1 MRRLLFFLLLACVL
15 AGAPENT
22 GQQLLDKIREGD
34 LAAVRSLL
42 AHGADVNARDAK
54 GATALMYAAIYGDL
68 DCMKL
73 LLDKGADPNASNDLG
88 INALMWAASDLGK
101 VRALVAHGA
110 NVNARSSFGYTALSV
125 AAASPGN
132 LPTVLLLLGK
142 GADVR
147 AVDKDG
153 VGPLWLACARGDSQI
168 VEELLRH
175 GADPNETHLRLTE
188 TALMWAS
195 KMNRPLSVEALLKAG
210 ADVNQRSAIRVP
222 AQSGQQ
228 EVGLTSAL
236 LWAAPRND
244 PETVKYLLRAHADPN
259 AVDMRG
265 FTPLMLAVTSEDQN
279 PATVEM
285 LLGKTADINHRDEN
299 GLTAL
304 DWARKWGETPIVHLL
319 EKAGV
324 QSSPPPDAPPAPRFA
339 HFQIPEAVE
348 KSAALLLSSAPKFF
362 EKTGCV
368 GCHHHMLTG
377 MLVGIARERGFRVD
391 EKAAAEQVKMTVAR
405 RFSDREPTLVGRNKG
420 GYPMIDS
427 LFLVSLAAQK
437 YPADALM
444 DADVHSLLAS
454 QREDGS
460 WQGVD
465 RRPPLQYSPVS
476 DTAYAVRAIQQY
488 ALPGRRKETAE
499 RMKRARAWLIAVEP
513 KENEERVM
521 QLLGLRWTDAAQ
533 AILRERGEQLLAH
546 QQPDGGWAQR
556 AGFASDAYAT
566 GEALYA
572 LHQAV
577 GLPVSSKEYQRGVKY
592 LLDTQFEDGSWHVI
606 SRAVKFQPYF
616 ESGFPQGQDQWI
628 SNAGTA
634 WAAMALALTSQPV
647 AHARAPEAPVTEPR
661 P

>member
-1 MRRLLFFLLLACVL
+1 MYRLPFLLLSALVL
-15 AGAPENT
+15 AGAAENT
-22 GQQLLDKIREGD
+22 NQQLLDQIRKGD
-34 LAAVRSLL
+34 LAAARSLL
-42 AHGADVNARDAK
+42 ANGADVNARDTK

-68 DCMKL
+68 DCVKL
-73 LLDKGADPNASNDLG
+73 LLEKGADPNASNDLG
-88 INALMWAASDLGK
+88 INALMWAAGDLGK
-101 VRALVAHGA
+101 VRALIAHGA

-153 VGPLWLACARGDSQI
+153 VGALWLACARGDSQI
-168 VEELLRH
+168 VEELLRR
-175 GADPNETHLRLTE
+175 GADPNEKHLRLTE

-195 KMNRPLSVEALLKAG
+195 KMNRPRSVAALLKAG

-244 PETVKYLLRAHADPN
+244 PETVKYLLNAHADPN

-265 FTPLMLAVTSEDQN
+265 LTPLMLAVTSEDQD
-279 PATVEM
+279 PATVQM
-285 LLGKTADINHRDEN
+285 LLGKTTDINHRDEN

-304 DWARKWGETPIVHLL
+304 DWGRKWGSTPIVRLL
-319 EKAGV
+319 QNAGV
-324 QSSPPPDAPPAPRFA
+324 ESSPPPSPPPAPRLA
-339 HFQIPEAVE
+339 HFEIRQAVQ
-348 KSAALLLSSAPKFF
+348 KSAALLLSSSPKFF

-377 MLVGIARERGFRVD
+377 MLVGVARDRGFRID
-391 EKAAAEQVKMTVAR
+391 EKAAAEQVRMTVAR
-405 RFSDREPTLVGRNKG
+405 RFSDREPTLVARNKG
-420 GYPMIDS
+420 GYPMLDS
-427 LFLVSLAAQK
+427 LFLVSLAAQQ
-437 YPADALM
+437 YPADALT
-444 DADVHSLLAS
+444 DADVHSLMAS

-465 RRPPLQYSPVS
+465 RRPPIQYSPVS

-488 ALPGRRKETAE
+488 AFPGRRKEIAE
-499 RMKRARAWLIAVEP
+499 RMERARAWLIGVEP
-513 KENEERVM
+513 KQNEERVM
-521 QLLGLRWTDAAQ
+521 QLLGLRWTDADQ
-533 AILRERGEQLLAH
+533 AVVRMRAEQLLAQ

-556 AGFASDAYAT
+556 SGFPSDAYAT
-566 GEALYA
+566 GQALYA
-572 LHQAV
+572 LHQ
-577 GLPVSSKEYQRGVKY
+577 GFDLDVSSKEYQRGVKF

-616 ESGFPQGQDQWI
+616 ESGFPHGPDQWI
-628 SNAGTA
+628 SSAGTA
-634 WAAMALALTSQPV
+634 WAAIALALT
-647 AHARAPEAPVTEPR
+647 ARAAEPR

>member
-1 MRRLLFFLLLACVL
+1 MYKPALLLLLLCAL
-15 AGAPENT
+15 AEAAEIPGD
-22 GQQLLDKIREGD
+22 QLLGEIRKGD
-34 LAAVRSLL
+34 LAAVRSSL
-42 AHGADVNARDAK
+42 AHGANVNARDAK
-54 GATALMYAAIYGDL
+54 GATALMYAALYGDVQFVN
-68 DCMKL
+68 L
-73 LLDKGADPNASNDLG
+73 LLEKGADANLSNDLG
-88 INALMWAASDLGK
+88 INALMWAAGDLAK
-101 VRALVAHGA
+101 VRALIAHGA
-110 NVNARSSFGYTALSV
+110 NINARSNYGYTALSV

-132 LPTVLLLLGK
+132 LPTVQLLLHK
-142 GADVR
+142 GADPK

-153 VGPLWLACARGDSQI
+153 VGPLWLACARGDSEI
-168 VEELLRH
+168 VRELLRL
-175 GADPNETHLRLTE
+175 GADPNEKHLKLTE

-195 KMNRPLSVEALLKAG
+195 KMNRPRSVEALLKAG

-244 PETVKYLLRAHADPN
+244 PETVKLLLNAHADAN

-265 FTPLMLAVTSEDQN
+265 LTPLMLAVTNEDQN
-279 PATVEM
+279 PETLQ
-285 LLGKTADINHRDEN
+285 LLIGKTADLNHRDEN

-304 DWARKWGETPIVHLL
+304 DWARKWGSTPLVQML
-319 EKAGV
+319 ESAGA
-324 QSSPPPDAPPAPRFA
+324 QGSAPATDPTAPRLG
-339 HFQIPEAVE
+339 HFDVTEAVE
-348 KSAALLLSSAPKFF
+348 KSAALLLASAPKFF

-377 MLVGIARERGFRVD
+377 MLIGIAHDRGFHVD
-391 EKAAAEQVKMTVAR
+391 EKAAAEQVRMTVAR
-405 RFSDREPTLVGRNKG
+405 RLSDREPTLVARNKG

-444 DADVHSLLAS
+444 DADVHSLMAA

-488 ALPGRRKETAE
+488 ALPGRRKETGQ
-499 RMKRARAWLIAVEP
+499 RIDRARAWLLAVEP
-513 KENEERVM
+513 QQTEERVM
-521 QLLGLRWTDAAQ
+521 QLLGLAWTSAGES
-533 AILRERGEQLLAH
+533 AIRKRGEQLLAQ
-546 QQPDGGWAQR
+546 QQPDGGWSQR
-556 AGFASDAYAT
+556 TGFPSDAYAT
-566 GEALYA
+566 GQTLYA
-572 LHQAV
+572 LHEASV
-577 GLPVSSKEYQRGVKY
+577 IPVSSAAYQQGVKF

-616 ESGFPQGQDQWI
+616 ESGFPHHYDQWI
-628 SNAGTA
+628 SSAGTA
-634 WAAMALALTSQPV
+634 WAAIALALT
-647 AHARAPEAPVTEPR
+647 RPVTEPR

>member
-1 MRRLLFFLLLACVL
+1 MHRLRFLLLLLCGL
-15 AGAPENT
+15 AAAAENT
-22 GQQLLDKIREGD
+22 ELLTAIRQGD
-34 LAAVRSLL
+34 LAAVKTSL

-68 DCMKL
+68 ECVNL
-73 LLDKGADPNASNDLG
+73 LLDKGADPNSSNDLG
-88 INALMWAASDLGK
+88 INPLMWAASDLGK
-101 VRALVAHGA
+101 VRTLIVHGA
-110 NVNARSSFGYTALSV
+110 GVNARSNYGYTALSV

-132 LPTVLLLLGK
+132 LPTVLLLLNK
-142 GADVR
+142 GADVK

-153 VGPLWLACARGDSQI
+153 VGALWLACARGDSQI
-168 VEELLRH
+168 VEELLRR
-175 GADPNETHLRLTE
+175 GADPNEKHLRLTE

-195 KMNRPLSVEALLKAG
+195 KLNRPASVQALLKAG

-244 PETVKYLLRAHADPN
+244 PETVKLLLNAHADPN

-279 PATVEM
+279 PVTVQM
-285 LLGKTADINHRDEN
+285 LLEKTVDINHRDEN

-304 DWARKWGETPIVHLL
+304 DWARKWGSTPIVRLL
-319 EKAGV
+319 ENAGV
-324 QSSPPPDAPPAPRFA
+324 QGSPRSDPPPTLHPA
-339 HFQIPEAVE
+339 HFEIKEAVE
-348 KSAALLLSSAPKFF
+348 KSAALLLASSPKFF

-391 EKAAAEQVKMTVAR
+391 EKAAAEQIKTMVAR
-405 RFSDREPTLVGRNKG
+405 RLSDREPTLVGRNKG
-420 GYPMIDS
+420 GYPMLDS

-437 YPADALM
+437 YPADALT
-444 DADVHSLLAS
+444 DADVHSLMAA

-488 ALPGRRKETAE
+488 ALPGRRKEIAE
-499 RMKRARAWLIAVEP
+499 RIERARAWLIGVEP
-513 KENEERVM
+513 KQNEEWVM
-521 QLLGLRWTDAAQ
+521 QLLGLAWAGTDGSM
-533 AILRERGEQLLAH
+533 LRARSEKLLAQ

-556 AGFASDAYAT
+556 AGFPSDAYAT
-566 GEALYA
+566 GQALYA
-572 LHQAV
+572 LHEAT
-577 GLPVSSKEYQRGVKY
+577 GLSASSAAYQRGVKY

-616 ESGFPQGQDQWI
+616 DSGFPYGHDQWI
-628 SNAGTA
+628 SSAGTA
-634 WAAMALALTSQPV
+634 WAATALALTAPV
-647 AHARAPEAPVTEPR
+647 STPRVTEPR

>member
-1 MRRLLFFLLLACVL
+1 MYKFLPLMLCAL
-15 AGAPENT
+15 AGAADKT
-22 GQQLLDKIREGD
+22 GDQLLSEIRKGD
-34 LAAVRSLL
+34 LALVRSSL
-42 AHGADVNARDAK
+42 AHGANVNARDAK
-54 GATALMYAAIYGDL
+54 GATALMYAALYGDVEFVN
-68 DCMKL
+68 L
-73 LLDKGADPNASNDLG
+73 LLEKGADPNLSNDLG
-88 INALMWAASDLGK
+88 SNALMWAAGDLGK
-101 VRALVAHGA
+101 VRALIAHGA
-110 NVNARSSFGYTALSV
+110 NIDARSNYGYTALSV

-132 LPTVLLLLGK
+132 LPTVLLLLDK
-142 GADVR
+142 GADPK

-153 VGPLWLACARGDSQI
+153 VGPLWLACARGDSEI
-168 VEELLRH
+168 VRELLRR
-175 GADPNETHLRLTE
+175 GADPNEKHLKLTE

-195 KMNRPLSVEALLKAG
+195 KMNRPRSVEALLKAG

-244 PETVKYLLRAHADPN
+244 PETVKLLLNAHADPN

-265 FTPLMLAVTSEDQN
+265 FTPLMLAVTNEDQN
-279 PATVEM
+279 PETLK
-285 LLGKTADINHRDEN
+285 LLMGKTADINHRDEN

-304 DWARKWGETPIVHLL
+304 DWARKWGSSTPLVQML
-319 EKAGV
+319 ENAGA
-324 QSSPPPDAPPAPRFA
+324 QKSAPTKPPSEPRLA
-339 HFQIPEAVE
+339 HFKIEEAVE

-377 MLVGIARERGFRVD
+377 MLIGIAHDRGFPVD
-391 EKAAAEQVKMTVAR
+391 EKAAAEQVRLTVAR
-405 RFSDREPTLVGRNKG
+405 RLSDREPTLVARNKG

-444 DADVHSLLAS
+444 DADVHSLMAA

-488 ALPGRRKETAE
+488 ALPGRRKETGQ
-499 RMKRARAWLIAVEP
+499 RMDRARAWLLAVDP
-513 KENEERVM
+513 KETEERVM
-521 QLLGLRWTDAAQ
+521 QLLGLAWTNADKS
-533 AILRERGEQLLAH
+533 AIRRRGEQLLAR
-546 QQPDGGWAQR
+546 QQPDGGWSQR
-556 AGFASDAYAT
+556 AGFPSDAYAT
-566 GEALYA
+566 GQALYA
-572 LHQAV
+572 LHEASV
-577 GLPVSSKEYQRGVKY
+577 VPVSSAAYRRGVKF

-616 ESGFPQGQDQWI
+616 ESGFPHHHDQWI
-628 SNAGTA
+628 SSAGTA
-634 WAAMALALTSQPV
+634 WAAIALALTKPL
-647 AHARAPEAPVTEPR
+647 
-661 P
+661 

>member
-1 MRRLLFFLLLACVL
+1 MHRLRFLLLLVVCGVAAAAENPGDELL
-15 AGAPENT
+15 AG
-22 GQQLLDKIREGD
+22 IRKGD
-34 LAAVRSLL
+34 LAAVKTLL

-54 GATALMYAAIYGDL
+54 GASALMYAAIYGDL
-68 DCMKL
+68 ECVNL
-73 LLDKGADPNASNDLG
+73 LLDKGADPNTSNDLG

-101 VRALVAHGA
+101 VRTLIAHGA
-110 NVNARSSFGYTALSV
+110 TVNARSNYGYTALSV

-132 LPTVLLLLGK
+132 RPTVLLLLGK
-142 GADVR
+142 GADVK

-153 VGPLWLACARGDSQI
+153 VGALWLACARGDSQI
-168 VEELLRH
+168 VEELLLR
-175 GADPNETHLRLTE
+175 GADPNEKHLRLTE

-195 KMNRPLSVEALLKAG
+195 KLNRPASVQALLKAG

-244 PETVKYLLRAHADPN
+244 PETVKLLLNAHADPN

-279 PATVEM
+279 PETVQM
-285 LLGKTADINHRDEN
+285 LLKITTDINHHDEN

-304 DWARKWGETPIVHLL
+304 DWARKWGSTPIVRLL
-319 EKAGV
+319 ENAGV
-324 QSSPPPDAPPAPRFA
+324 QGARLSDPSPESAHA
-339 HFQIPEAVE
+339 HFEIREAVE
-348 KSAALLLSSAPKFF
+348 KSAALLQSSSPKFF

-391 EKAAAEQVKMTVAR
+391 EKAATEQIRITVAR
-405 RFSDREPTLVGRNKG
+405 RLSDREPTLVGRNKG
-420 GYPMIDS
+420 GYPMLDS

-437 YPADALM
+437 YPADALT
-444 DADVHSLLAS
+444 DADVHSLMAA

-476 DTAYAVRAIQQY
+476 DTAYAIRAIQQY
-488 ALPGRRKETAE
+488 ALPGRRKEIAQRIE
-499 RMKRARAWLIAVEP
+499 RARAWLMGVEP
-513 KENEERVM
+513 KQNEERVM
-521 QLLGLRWTDAAQ
+521 QLLGLAWADADKSA
-533 AILRERGEQLLAH
+533 LRVRAEQLLAQ

-556 AGFASDAYAT
+556 AGFPSDAYAT
-566 GEALYA
+566 GQALYA
-572 LHQAV
+572 LHEAA
-577 GLPVSSKEYQRGVKY
+577 GLSASSAAYRRGVKY

-616 ESGFPQGQDQWI
+616 ESGFPHGHDQWI
-628 SNAGTA
+628 SSAGTA
-634 WAAMALALTSQPV
+634 WAAMALALTY
-647 AHARAPEAPVTEPR
+647 PR

>member
-1 MRRLLFFLLLACVL
+1 MYKFLLLLLCAV
-15 AGAPENT
+15 AADAEIPGD
-22 GQQLLDKIREGD
+22 QLLGEIRKGD
-34 LAAVRSLL
+34 LAALRSSL
-42 AHGADVNARDAK
+42 AHGANANARDAK
-54 GATALMYAAIYGDL
+54 GATALMYAVLYGDVEYVN
-68 DCMKL
+68 L

-88 INALMWAASDLGK
+88 INALMWAAGDLAK
-101 VRALVAHGA
+101 VRTLIAHGA
-110 NVNARSSFGYTALSV
+110 NINARSNYGYTALSV

-132 LPTVLLLLGK
+132 LPTVLLLLDK
-142 GADVR
+142 GADPK

-153 VGPLWLACARGDSQI
+153 VGPLWLACARGDSEI
-168 VEELLRH
+168 VRELLQR
-175 GADPNETHLRLTE
+175 GADPNEKQLKLTE

-195 KMNRPLSVEALLKAG
+195 KMNRPRSVEALLKAG

-244 PETVKYLLRAHADPN
+244 PETVKLLLNAHADPN
-259 AVDMRG
+259 ARDMRG
-265 FTPLMLAVTSEDQN
+265 LTPLMLAVTNEDQN
-279 PATVEM
+279 AETLK
-285 LLGKTADINHRDEN
+285 LLIGKTAEINHRDEN

-304 DWARKWGETPIVHLL
+304 DWARKWGSTPLVNLL
-319 EKAGV
+319 EDAGA
-324 QSSPPPDAPPAPRFA
+324 QGSPPATAQPEPRLA
-339 HFQIPEAVE
+339 HFKIEEAVE
-348 KSAALLLSSAPKFF
+348 KSAALLLASAPKFF

-377 MLVGIARERGFRVD
+377 MLIGIAHDRGFHVD
-391 EKAAAEQVKMTVAR
+391 EKAAAEQIKMTVAR
-405 RFSDREPTLVGRNKG
+405 RLSDREPTLVARNKG

-427 LFLVSLAAQK
+427 LFLASLAAQK

-444 DADVHSLLAS
+444 DADVHSLMAA

-488 ALPGRRKETAE
+488 ALPGRRKETE
-499 RMKRARAWLIAVEP
+499 QRVDRARAWLLAVEP
-513 KENEERVM
+513 SQTEERVM
-521 QLLGLRWTDAAQ
+521 QLLGLAWTNADKSV
-533 AILRERGEQLLAH
+533 IRKRGAQLLAQ
-546 QQPDGGWAQR
+546 QQPDGGWSQR
-556 AGFASDAYAT
+556 AGFPTDAYAT
-566 GEALYA
+566 GQTLYA
-572 LHQAV
+572 LHEASV
-577 GLPVSSKEYQRGVKY
+577 VSVSSVAYQRGVKF

-616 ESGFPQGQDQWI
+616 ESGFPHHHDQWI
-628 SNAGTA
+628 SSAGTA
-634 WAAMALALTSQPV
+634 WAAMALALTKPPI
-647 AHARAPEAPVTEPR
+647 AHARASVTEPR

>member
-1 MRRLLFFLLLACVL
+1 MLKTKFLLLLMCGL
-15 AGAPENT
+15 AGAADNSGER
-22 GQQLLDKIREGD
+22 LLGEIRKGD
-34 LAAVRSLL
+34 IAQVRALL
-42 AHGADVNARDAK
+42 EHGANVNARDSK
-54 GATALMYAAIYGDL
+54 GATALMHAALYGDFE
-68 DCMKL
+68 CMNL
-73 LLDKGADPNASNDLG
+73 LLEKGADPNASNDLG
-88 INALMWAASDLGK
+88 INALMWAAGDFEK

-110 NVNARSSFGYTALSV
+110 NVNASSNYGFTALSV

-132 LPTVLLLLGK
+132 LPTVLFLLDK
-142 GADVR
+142 GADPK

-153 VGPLWLACARGDSQI
+153 VGALFLACARGDSKI
-168 VEELLRH
+168 VEELLRR
-175 GADPNETHLRLTE
+175 GANPNEKHLRLTE

-195 KMNRPLSVEALLKAG
+195 KMNRPLSVEALLKSG

-228 EVGLTSAL
+228 EVGETSAL

-244 PETVKYLLRAHADPN
+244 PETVKLLLNAHADPN

-265 FTPLMLAVTSEDQN
+265 LTPLMLAVTNEDQN
-279 PATVEM
+279 IETVRM
-285 LLGKTADINHRDEN
+285 LLSKTADINHRDEN

-304 DWARKWGETPIVHLL
+304 DWARKWGSTPIVRLL
-319 EKAGV
+319 KDAGAHA
-324 QSSPPPDAPPAPRFA
+324 APGGEASPAPHFA
-339 HFQIPEAVE
+339 HFEIREAVE
-348 KSAALLLSSAPKFF
+348 KSAALLLESSPRFF

-377 MLVGIARERGFRVD
+377 MLVAIARERGFRVD
-391 EKAAAEQVKMTVAR
+391 EKAAAEEIKMTVAR
-405 RFSDREPTLVGRNKG
+405 RLSDREPTLVARNKG
-420 GYPMIDS
+420 GYPMLDS

-444 DADVHSLLAS
+444 DADVHSLMAA

-488 ALPGRRKETAE
+488 ALPGRRKEIAQRIE
-499 RMKRARAWLIAVEP
+499 RARAWLIAVTP
-513 KENEERVM
+513 KQSEERVM
-521 QLLGLRWTDAAQ
+521 QLLGLAWAQ
-533 AILRERGEQLLAH
+533 ADKSTLQKRGEQLLAQ
-546 QQPDGGWAQR
+546 QQPDGGWSQR
-556 AGFASDAYAT
+556 AGFPSDAYAT
-566 GEALYA
+566 GQALYA
-572 LHQAV
+572 LHEAAV
-577 GLPVSSKEYQRGVKY
+577 ISASDPAYQRGVKY

-616 ESGFPQGQDQWI
+616 ESGFPHGPDQWI
-628 SNAGTA
+628 SSAGTA
-634 WAAMALALTSQPV
+634 WAAMALALTRPAPTSQL
-647 AHARAPEAPVTEPR
+647 TEPR